1 MDHAKS
7 KFSKRVSDIKKQL
20 LVIKNQV
27 VINRQTRVKVEVADN
42 IQVRKVV
49 QQSHV
54 ILHVLVLLTA
64 I

>member
-54 ILHVLVLLTA
+54 ILHVLV
-64 I
+64 

>member
-42 IQVRKVV
+42 IQVRKVA
-49 QQSHV
+49 QQNHV